1 MFVVTSDYA
10 AQFTV
15 TIAGSGPDTHPEIC
29 SIRERGSSVASPP
42 RRIHVP
48 EKRKV
53 LLKSPLCLGSGRRV
67 SAQETRPF
75 S

>member
-10 AQFTV
+10 TQFTV
-15 TIAGSGPDTHPEIC
+15 TIAGNGPDTHPEIC
-29 SIRERGSSVASPP
+29 SIRERGSSVESPP
-42 RRIHVP
+42 RRIHIP

-53 LLKSPLCLGSGRRV
+53 LLKATLCLGSGRWV
-67 SAQETRPF
+67 SAQVTRPF